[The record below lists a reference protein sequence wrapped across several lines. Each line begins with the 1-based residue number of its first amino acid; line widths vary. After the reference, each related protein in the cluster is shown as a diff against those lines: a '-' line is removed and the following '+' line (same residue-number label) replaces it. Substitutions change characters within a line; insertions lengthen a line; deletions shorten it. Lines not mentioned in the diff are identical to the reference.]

1 MTQAPAR
8 TRWTA
13 DDRREAIVQAAIEEF
28 AAAGFAGA
36 TTAAIARRA
45 GISQPYVFRFF
56 PTKKD
61 LALAAL
67 ELATDRLLADWE
79 AAAPREGETAL
90 RTLGR
95 TYIETIPS
103 RRTELMLR
111 MRAHAESGDPDIAQA
126 LRSKFVRVYRYVT
139 AALVREGLDA
149 AEAQEEAARF
159 YARGLLIDA
168 ALTIGLESALDP
180 SEWASICPC
189 PDIARIEDIAGA

>member
-1 MTQAPAR
+1 MTQAPTR

-79 AAAPREGETAL
+79 AAVPRAGESIL
-90 RTLGR
+90 GTLGR
-95 TYIETIPS
+95 TYVETIPS

-111 MRAHAESGDPDIAQA
+111 MRAHAESGDPDIAEA

-139 AALVREGLDA
+139 AALVREGLGA
-149 AEAQEEAARF
+149 AEAQDEAARF

-189 PDIARIEDIAGA
+189 PDIARIEDITGA

>member
-1 MTQAPAR
+1 MATAPAR

-28 AAAGFAGA
+28 AASGFAGA

-79 AAAPREGETAL
+79 RAVPRDGEGVL
-90 RTLGR
+90 GTLGR
-95 TYIETIPS
+95 TYVETIPT

-111 MRAHAESGDPDIAQA
+111 LRAHAESGDPDIAAA
-126 LRSKFVRVYRYVT
+126 LRAKFVRVYRYVT
-139 AALVREGLDA
+139 AALVREGHAQAD
-149 AEAQEEAARF
+149 AEAEAARF

-168 ALTIGLESALDP
+168 ALTIGLESALEP

-189 PDIARIEDIAGA
+189 PDIARIEDLHGA